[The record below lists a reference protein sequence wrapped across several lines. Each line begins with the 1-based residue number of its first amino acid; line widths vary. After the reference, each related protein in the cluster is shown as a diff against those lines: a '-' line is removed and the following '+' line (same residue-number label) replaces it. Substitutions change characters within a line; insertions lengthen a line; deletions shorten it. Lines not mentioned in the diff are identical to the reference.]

1 MATNRAAF
9 SRYKNFEEEG
19 FDDEGVSREERGTD
33 WEGEG

>member
-1 MATNRAAF
+1 MVANRATF

-19 FDDEGVSREERGTD
+19 FDGEGDSKEERGTD